1 MTEFRRKVMFGIAVQ
16 DYSSMN
22 DAQQELGNSIQDG
35 WERLQNPG
43 NDCDAVCQC
52 FKDAGYGVIEGHKHD
67 IQRSQDFRTHVK
79 EPLWKAVSPTTEL
92 IAGYVALHGSEDK
105 DGDLSLWWGSCMG
118 PSDNTTGEKGMKL
131 KDLLNMLLELPSA
144 EDASVYLFLD
154 MCRSKTS
161 TLVAESQAGHVAR
174 LRKQF
179 QRTITLVFACASGQ
193 QVEDGQGAPN
203 SPFATNLI
211 YLLGKPVEYSIDELY
226 RQLHTA
232 VSSHTK
238 IESKGLRSQQ
248 VTLTRMAPEHHKL
261 SMESPESLVRSNKHA
276 ILAGVPPANESF
288 TGRLDELDRVKAKF
302 NSAGECAIV
311 QTRAITGL
319 GGVGKTQLAK
329 AFAHRRQAEY
339 DVILW
344 VDAERDVATSFRES
358 ASVLVEL
365 GPELTPAQ
373 VKAKLEDFL
382 QGKKWLIVFD
392 NVEHEN
398 DIRRFRPNGGGH
410 VLITSRY
417 QFWDA
422 RTSLE
427 LGKLARIDSTL
438 LLFRNIFREG
448 DLVTARCEAQ
458 KYHDWCQLDRMER
471 EPNPPTSVPPNIQDC
486 WDLANL
492 LDDFP
497 LALVQASGAIWFF
510 HFSIGDYCEKYKRE
524 YDRLQKEEDNLT
536 ERDKASPKPNAIL
549 TPAPCSGS
557 LQQRHFAAASS
568 KPRSGTDNHHFNSM
582 QQHQQGAAAEEA
594 KEEAKDGYSRSVHA
608 TLTII
613 LAKLSEEPERVL
625 RAVSWLDA
633 AVIP

>member
-16 DYSSMN
+16 DYSCMN

-211 YLLGKPVEYSIDELY
+211 HLLSKPVEYSIDELY

-311 QTRAITGL
+311 QTRAITGP

-329 AFAHRRQAEY
+329 AFAHRRQTEY

-438 LLFRNIFREG
+438 LLFRNIFRI
-448 DLVTARCEAQ
+448 LVHIQ
-458 KYHDWCQLDRMER
+458 I
-471 EPNPPTSVPPNIQDC
+471 EPVP
-486 WDLANL
+486 
-492 LDDFP
+492 
-497 LALVQASGAIWFF
+497 S
-510 HFSIGDYCEKYKRE
+510 
-524 YDRLQKEEDNLT
+524 
-536 ERDKASPKPNAIL
+536 
-549 TPAPCSGS
+549 
-557 LQQRHFAAASS
+557 
-568 KPRSGTDNHHFNSM
+568 
-582 QQHQQGAAAEEA
+582 
-594 KEEAKDGYSRSVHA
+594 
-608 TLTII
+608 
-613 LAKLSEEPERVL
+613 
-625 RAVSWLDA
+625 
-633 AVIP
+633 